1 MSHQFGWNQAV
12 PEKPTQEYPAK
23 RRSRR
28 LKVASRVRV
37 RPSDPNMKHFED
49 LPTTINASRE
59 GIFFSTR
66 QEAYYPGMRLFVTY
80 PFDMPHDPLN
90 AEYIGEVTRVERLED
105 GKLGVAV
112 QLTMGLNVSR

>member
-1 MSHQFGWNQAV
+1 M
-12 PEKPTQEYPAK
+12 PEKPTQDYPAK

-37 RPSDPNMKHFED
+37 RPSDPNLEHFED
-49 LPTTINASRE
+49 LPVTMNASRE
-59 GIFFSTR
+59 GIYFSTR
-66 QEAYYPGMRLFVTY
+66 QTSYYPGMRLFVTY

-90 AEYIGEVTRVERLED
+90 AEYIGEVVRIEKLAD

-112 QLTMGLNVSR
+112 QLTLGMNVSR